1 VRLPPSIASTFRSD
15 EAIHAAGDMRT
26 HSNAS
31 GAAYCQIVQGI
42 AWSGLSVA
50 ILSGW
55 FVVTRLGFRH
65 DLGVWDVIALRF
77 GEGAALLTPALLIGP
92 SRLRLDAWPRGIV
105 LAALWGAPFIVL
117 VAIGLRLTSVTLAS
131 SVAPALMPVF
141 AGLIAWGFLGEVPH
155 KRQLFGYGMIGA
167 GLVALVHAYF
177 RAEGSLDAAG
187 IAALVVAAMMW
198 ALYTLRLRQT
208 ALTSLQAASLI
219 CFWSA
224 LLYLPFYFEF
234 GLSNLTHASVEEL
247 LFQSIYQGVMMSVIA
262 LFAFNR
268 AISLIGPQAAAAI
281 IALVPVVTTLLAI
294 PVLGEWPSWATSVVV
309 CLVAV
314 GVVFAAVSPK
324 QDNPKGEYR

>member
-1 VRLPPSIASTFRSD
+1 
-15 EAIHAAGDMRT
+15 MRT

-42 AWSGLSVA
+42 AWSGLAVA

-92 SRLRLDAWPRGIV
+92 SRLRFDAWPRGIV

-117 VAIGLRLTSVTLAS
+117 VAIGLRLTSATLAS

-141 AGLIAWGFLGEVPH
+141 AGLIAWGFLGEVP
-155 KRQLFGYGMIGA
+155 QLFGYGMIGA
-167 GLVALVHAYF
+167 GLVALVHADF
-177 RAEGSLDAAG
+177 RAEGSLDVVG

-208 ALTSLQAASLI
+208 ALTSLQGASLI

-234 GLSNLTHASVEEL
+234 GLSNLTHASVAEL

-294 PVLGEWPSWATSVVV
+294 PVLGEWPSRATSVVV

-314 GVVFAAVSPK
+314 GVVFSAVSPK
-324 QDNPKGEYR
+324 QDNLKGEHR